1 MLRSIKTNEPKPEG
15 PFRNAGD
22 YRDMTTMKMLN
33 LPLDPGTAGGGRGRK
48 GKKKLLR

>member
-22 YRDMTTMKMLN
+22 YRDMTTMEMLN
-33 LPLDPGTAGGGRGRK
+33 LPLDPGTGVGGKEKERK
-48 GKKKLLR
+48 SS

>member
-22 YRDMTTMKMLN
+22 YRDMTTMEMLN
-33 LPLDPGTAGGGRGRK
+33 LPLDPGMGVGRGRK